1 MDTGII
7 LVAGGSGQRC
17 GGGVPKQF
25 KILGGRPVLALTIDV
40 FARAV
45 PEARIVVV
53 LPREWVGFWR
63 DLSARFEMAPHRI
76 AEGGTTRFH
85 SVRNGLSALSGTEK
99 LIAVQ
104 DAVRPLPSPALIRR
118 TLAAAAQHGAAIP
131 VVAPVDSFRE
141 TDAADASTSHPI
153 DRSRLRIVQTP
164 QAFRAEVL
172 LKAYEVLYDE
182 RFTDDA
188 SVVEASGYDVCL
200 CEGERSNIK
209 ITTPEDFAVAEALLA
224 RRDADSAERLPL
236 PSDDTATHA
245 YDL

>member
-7 LVAGGSGQRC
+7 IVAGGSGQRC
-17 GGGVPKQF
+17 GGGIPKQF
-25 KILGGRPVLALTIDV
+25 KILGGRPVLALTIDAFV
-40 FARAV
+40 RAV

-53 LPREWVGFWR
+53 LPSEWIGFWR
-63 DLSARFEMAPHRI
+63 DLSARFEIAPHRI
-76 AEGGTTRFH
+76 VEGGATRFH
-85 SVRNGLSALSGTEK
+85 SVRNGLSALSGSEK
-99 LIAVQ
+99 IVAVQ
-104 DAVRPLPSPALIRR
+104 DAVRPLPSAALIRR
-118 TLAAAAQHGAAIP
+118 TLAAAALHGAAVP

-141 TDAADASTSHPI
+141 TTDGTTSHPV

-172 LKAYEVLYDE
+172 SKAYEASYDE

-188 SVVEASGYDVCL
+188 SVVEAAGYDVCL
-200 CEGERSNIK
+200 CEGERSNLK

-224 RRDADSAERLPL
+224 RRDADTAEHLPL
-236 PSDDTATHA
+236 PTDETHA